1 MNAGLFVN
9 DSIHE
14 FFALRGTLFDDP
26 NTAAIIHHLERGL
39 GERSPGPELS
49 ID

>member
-1 MNAGLFVN
+1 MNTGLFVAN

-14 FFALRGTLFDDP
+14 FFALRRTLFDDP
-26 NTAAIIHHLERGL
+26 NTAAIIHHVERGL
-39 GERSPGPELS
+39 ERSPGPELS